1 MNELDNLKS
10 LVGGHAFRALLNGRP
25 LKIWRRSS
33 PHNWFIES
41 AKGGD
46 FLWHSGDYNRHL
58 PSLALFDKLKDSNEK
73 ILQYWGSDSGMPELS
88 LYVLKRKLTQRAL
101 DGAGLCE
108 CEDADNIP
116 QRGDGVC
123 LRCERSRK

>member
-25 LKIWRRSS
+25 LQIWRRSS

-41 AKGGD
+41 ARGGS
-46 FLWHSGDYNRHL
+46 FLWHSDDYNRRL

-73 ILQYWGSDSGMPELS
+73 ILQYWGGDSGMPELS
-88 LYVLKRKLTQRAL
+88 FYVLKRKLTKRAA
-101 DGAGLCE
+101 DVRKAGAKNVSSKSKVMVSP
-108 CEDADNIP
+108 A
-116 QRGDGVC
+116 RG
-123 LRCERSRK
+123 